1 MEKILRFDSKQN
13 YLIFFWKSLH
23 PGVVLLR
30 IHRSWKNAWRIWEEK
45 AHTLQ
50 SKKRMRASKWDY
62 KKGLIPVW
70 CYLCLWVLAQPCL
83 SNYSIPIDLSLL
95 LLNPFFFSAGSF
107 ILCKNFWTENVSLE
121 LQTPQPIWIMFWLS
135 VWKINLDQSS
145 MILTI

>member
-13 YLIFFWKSLH
+13 YLIYFWKSLH

-50 SKKRMRASKWDY
+50 SRKRMRASKWDY

-107 ILCKNFWTENVSLE
+107 IPCKNSIFDWKRTNSTTHLK
-121 LQTPQPIWIMFWLS
+121 LTTFWLS
-135 VWKINLDQSS
+135 VWENNLNH
-145 MILTI
+145 ILTIQTL

>member
-1 MEKILRFDSKQN
+1 MTANKVPQKFFYKNIEIQRMHNEWEVKALIKTPLKFAVKNTGAWALECDSK
-13 YLIFFWKSLH
+13 
-23 PGVVLLR
+23 
-30 IHRSWKNAWRIWEEK
+30 
-45 AHTLQ
+45 
-50 SKKRMRASKWDY
+50 
-62 KKGLIPVW
+62 KGFTPMW